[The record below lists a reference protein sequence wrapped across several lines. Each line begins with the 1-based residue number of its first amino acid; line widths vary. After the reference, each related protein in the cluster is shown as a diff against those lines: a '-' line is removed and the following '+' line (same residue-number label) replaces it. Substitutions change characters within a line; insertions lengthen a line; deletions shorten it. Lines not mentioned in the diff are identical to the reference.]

1 MRQELVKIKIEKK
14 TGIMKIETDQFRGE
28 GCAAIEEVEQF
39 LGTRT
44 KHEDKDERFN
54 YTLHTPITVGTS
66 G

>member
-1 MRQELVKIKIEKK
+1 MPLEQVHVRIEKK
-14 TGIMKIETDQFRGE
+14 TGKMTIETSGFSGE